1 MSDIQVICDT
11 LITIV
16 GIISVAFVIV
26 NAMKNMD

>member
-1 MSDIQVICDT
+1 MSNIQVICDT

>member
-1 MSDIQVICDT
+1 MGDIQVICDT

-16 GIISVAFVIV
+16 GIISVAFVFV